1 VLFKKYYGRSDKK
14 NLAHLNDIFKIEIDL
29 KISHG
34 LLFQGHISHFF
45 NESSHILGGISCFF
59 SSVVMLFT
67 FDKEPLRLVFT
78 IS

>member
-1 VLFKKYYGRSDKK
+1 MV
-14 NLAHLNDIFKIEIDL
+14 NLTKFFLMHLNDL
-29 KISHG
+29 KKSHG

-59 SSVVMLFT
+59 SSVGMLFT

-78 IS
+78 KL